1 MRFDLH
7 VHTTVSPCSNLDMG
21 DILQNARGFG
31 LDGICITD
39 HQTMKI
45 RHSFKEGVQDDG
57 LCVIVGMEY
66 TTSDGDFL
74 VFGTLEDIS
83 PDLSAVE
90 LFERLEKCG
99 GVAVAAHPFR
109 NLRPVDEY
117 LIQEGLCGIIE
128 TVNGRNSY
136 LENLRADHCRRK
148 YDLTH
153 TGGSDAHSLE
163 ELGKVVTRFTMPVKS
178 RSDLVFALKNNR
190 CYPEWNMPGQLSRA
204 GIS

>member
-7 VHTTVSPCSNLDMG
+7 VHTTISPCSNLDMG
-21 DILQNARGFG
+21 DILQNARDFG

-39 HQTMKI
+39 HQTMEI

-74 VFGTLEDIS
+74 VFGPLEDIS
-83 PDLSAVE
+83 PDLSTVE
-90 LFERLEKCG
+90 LFELLEKCG

-109 NLRPVDEY
+109 TLRPVDEY

-136 LENLRADHCRRK
+136 LENLWADNCRRK

-178 RSDLVFALKNNR
+178 CSDLIFALKNNR
-190 CYPEWNMPGQLSRA
+190 CYPEWNMPGHLSQA